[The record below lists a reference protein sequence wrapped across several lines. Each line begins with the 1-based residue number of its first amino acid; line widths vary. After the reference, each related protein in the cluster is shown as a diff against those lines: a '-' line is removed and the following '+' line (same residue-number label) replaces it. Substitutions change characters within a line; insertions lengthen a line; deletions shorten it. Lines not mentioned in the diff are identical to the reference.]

1 MLVSDEL
8 GQGSE
13 LRLVRVGSHALQG
26 LKVLLISE
34 GVVGDCVGDGA
45 APLTRVVRAG
55 EPVDGE
61 YGCSVESAPVD
72 QMELLKGVVADH
84 GLQVFPRNDCG
95 KKSKT
100 KTMESLNRASHGGD
114 GKRRGGRELTAVGA
128 VGDPELLGQECRGS
142 LLGMSQMAGVNS
154 GQLG

>member
-1 MLVSDEL
+1 AQAGMLFWL
-8 GQGSE
+8 
-13 LRLVRVGSHALQG
+13 RVGSHALQG

-34 GVVGDCVGDGA
+34 GVVGECDGDGAA

-61 YGCSVESAPVD
+61 YECSVESAPVD

-84 GLQVFPRNDCG
+84 GLQVLPR
-95 KKSKT
+95 K
-100 KTMESLNRASHGGD
+100 E
-114 GKRRGGRELTAVGA
+114 AVGA
-128 VGDPELLGQECRGS
+128 VGEPELLGQECRES

-154 GQLG
+154 GQLGLGSEGFGRFIPLKTCVRLKELLGPKAEKELSDL